1 MCSKVH
7 SSSRSVRCNQPLKC
21 VQFFFTR
28 GEERGKRESSKKLNE
43 GSNLK
48 SIERSEKSK
57 SEKNVFNGADENVG
71 IINIKNGEILS
82 LFLRG

>member
-1 MCSKVH
+1 
-7 SSSRSVRCNQPLKC
+7 
-21 VQFFFTR
+21 
-28 GEERGKRESSKKLNE
+28 LNE

-57 SEKNVFNGADENVG
+57 SEKNVFNGADENIR

>member
-1 MCSKVH
+1 MCPVLF
-7 SSSRSVRCNQPLKC
+7 R
-21 VQFFFTR
+21 R

-57 SEKNVFNGADENVG
+57 SEINVFNGADENVR